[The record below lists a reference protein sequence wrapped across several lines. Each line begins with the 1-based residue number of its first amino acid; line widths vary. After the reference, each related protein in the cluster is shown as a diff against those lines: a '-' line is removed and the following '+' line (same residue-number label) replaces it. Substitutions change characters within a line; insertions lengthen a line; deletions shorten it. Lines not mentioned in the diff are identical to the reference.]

1 MVRHQ
6 TLRNCSCTIPARASG
21 GQCCDQR
28 HLELLHDSLH
38 SCTLELLVS
47 KSQIPCD
54 KQRKPPASISRCS
67 GISINP
73 LAIFSSQAGG
83 SCLIMCSIFAKQAVQ
98 GFWIWP
104 YHVPHPCLPCIL
116 SVPSL
121 SSIFIVGVLCDTRC
135 GKVDVKVGGQIICNH
150 CHDFTQS
157 ILHLGFICCSQSHT

>member
-1 MVRHQ
+1 MHLQHQMVRHQ

-83 SCLIMCSIFAKQAVQ
+83 SCLIMCSIFAKQAV
-98 GFWIWP
+98 FKYDLTTSPIP
-104 YHVPHPCLPCIL
+104 VSHVSYQSHPCLPY
-116 SVPSL
+116 SL
-121 SSIFIVGVLCDTRC
+121 WVSCVTHGVAKLT
-135 GKVDVKVGGQIICNH
+135 
-150 CHDFTQS
+150 
-157 ILHLGFICCSQSHT
+157 

>member
-1 MVRHQ
+1 MHLQHQMVRHQ

-38 SCTLELLVS
+38 NSCTLELLVS

-73 LAIFSSQAGG
+73 LAIFSSQALFLQ
-83 SCLIMCSIFAKQAVQ
+83 SRLFKDFEYDLTTSPIPVS
-98 GFWIWP
+98 
-104 YHVPHPCLPCIL
+104 HVSYQSHPCLPYSMWVSC
-116 SVPSL
+116 VTH
-121 SSIFIVGVLCDTRC
+121 GVAKLT
-135 GKVDVKVGGQIICNH
+135 
-150 CHDFTQS
+150 
-157 ILHLGFICCSQSHT
+157 